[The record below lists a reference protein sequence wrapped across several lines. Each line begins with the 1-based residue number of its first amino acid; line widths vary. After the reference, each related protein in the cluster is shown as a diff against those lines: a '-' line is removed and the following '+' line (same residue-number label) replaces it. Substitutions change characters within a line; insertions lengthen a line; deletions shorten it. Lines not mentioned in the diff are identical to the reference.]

1 MKVIAIG
8 ATGFIGRYVVTELI
22 EAGHE
27 VAVVHRGKALLP
39 VRTPVAEILA
49 DRSSIAELRTEFR
62 RFSPEVALDMILS
75 SARQARATLE
85 AFHGIT
91 RRVVAIS
98 SGDVYRAM
106 AVVHGLDSGPLEP
119 VPLTEDSP
127 LRTQSQTYSPEALAR
142 ARSAFPWIDEEYDK
156 VQVEKA
162 ISSDPELPATILR
175 LPMVYGPGDPLHRF
189 YPVVKRISDKRPVIL
204 HEQTFAQNVPCRG
217 YVENVAH
224 AIALATTSHRSAGRV
239 YNVADPHPYTEAE
252 WTAKIGAS
260 LGWHG
265 RVVAVSRHQAPP
277 YLILPYNFE
286 QHLFMDSTRIRA
298 ELGYAECVSVDEGL
312 RRTAEWEQANPPA
325 QIDAAQYDYPAEDE
339 AARRAMAKSAHDPG
353 RKLGSALF

>member
-1 MKVIAIG
+1 MVRK
-8 ATGFIGRYVVTELI
+8 LI

-49 DRSSIAELRTEFR
+49 DRSTMTELSTEFR

-75 SARQARATLE
+75 SARQAWATLK
-85 AFHGIT
+85 AFHGIA

-106 AVVHGLDSGPLEP
+106 AVVHRLESGPLEP
-119 VPLTEDSP
+119 VPMTEDSA
-127 LRTQSQTYSPEALAR
+127 LRTHSQTYSPETLAR
-142 ARSAFPWIDEEYDK
+142 ARSAFPWIDEEYYK
-156 VQVEKA
+156 VQVEKV

-175 LPMVYGPGDPLHRF
+175 LPMVYGPGDPLHRL

-204 HEQTFAQNVPCRG
+204 HEQTFAESVPCRG

-224 AIALATTSHRSAGRV
+224 AIALATTSHGSAGRV
-239 YNVADPHPYTEAE
+239 YNVVDPHPYTEAE
-252 WTAKIGAS
+252 WTTKIGNA

-265 RVVAVSRHQAPP
+265 RVVAISRHQAPP
-277 YLILPYNFE
+277 HLILPYNFE

-325 QIDAAQYDYPAEDE
+325 HIDAAQYDYPAEDE
-339 AARRAMAKSAHDPG
+339 AARRRMG
-353 RKLGSALF
+353 